1 LLKELRHYLTKKN
14 NHLVKGK
21 ANSAAIQLFLFFFSF
36 FIFYST
42 RKSWIA
48 PLTRCFFVSQTQPH
62 FNKTKRVLCDSTS
75 GETNPVG
82 RFLSAF
88 LARGASSWGAWIYNV
103 CGVSAGGL

>member
-1 LLKELRHYLTKKN
+1 LLKRLRHYLTKKN
-14 NHLVKGK
+14 SHLVKGK
-21 ANSAAIQLFLFFFSF
+21 AHYAAIQLFLFFYSF

-48 PLTRCFFVSQTQPH
+48 PLTRCFFVSQDQPH

-75 GETNPVG
+75 GETNPDG

-88 LARGASSWGAWIYNV
+88 LARGASSSGAWTYSV